1 MDEEISY
8 LRKIGEQVEANS
20 EYLGAL
26 HQFLEKRKLE
36 VEAECR
42 AINELQRQ
50 MQINTS
56 EIERMSKRLREVRAK
71 LWSSEVVSS

>member
-8 LRKIGEQVEANS
+8 LRKIAEQVEANS

-26 HQFLEKRKLE
+26 HQFLEGRKLE

-42 AINELQRQ
+42 AINELQKQ
-50 MQINTS
+50 VQINTS
-56 EIERMSKRLREVRAK
+56 EIQRLSRR
-71 LWSSEVVSS
+71 LHDVVTS